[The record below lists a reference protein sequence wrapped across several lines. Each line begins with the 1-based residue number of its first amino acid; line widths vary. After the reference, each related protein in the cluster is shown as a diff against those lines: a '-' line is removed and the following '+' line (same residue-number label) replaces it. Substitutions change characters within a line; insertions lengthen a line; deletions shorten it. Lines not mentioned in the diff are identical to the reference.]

1 MKAQK
6 INKQAGFTLIE
17 TLMAMAIFTIG
28 ILGLFGMQTA
38 VIKKNLTANNITNG
52 ATWATDQVE
61 RIISLNYTYF
71 EDANAN
77 NCEGLDDWK
86 DENAD
91 SEAPKYKDGF
101 IPLTSGTTEPIYNI
115 YWNVAQNCVM
125 SNLPVGSA
133 SDGSEYRP
141 KYLRIIVTRQN
152 SNGTE
157 TEVAVFNYI
166 KQNSRN
172 KN

>member
-1 MKAQK
+1 MKAQRIK
-6 INKQAGFTLIE
+6 KQDGFTLIE

-52 ATWATDQVE
+52 ATWAADQVE
-61 RIISLNYTYF
+61 QIISMNYNQLND
-71 EDANAN
+71 EDGTN
-77 NCEGLDDWK
+77 NGCKGLNDRPLL
-86 DENAD
+86 
-91 SEAPKYKDGF
+91 SVSDGF
-101 IPLTSGTTEPIYNI
+101 IPNPGGTQPIYNV
-115 YWNVAQNCVM
+115 YWNVAQDCVM
-125 SNLPVGSA
+125 SNLPIGSEE
-133 SDGSEYRP
+133 DGSEYRP

-152 SNGTE
+152 GNGTE

-172 KN
+172 QN